1 MRSSTRRLGMESF
14 ESRQLMA
21 ADTSF
26 DSRSGTLA
34 ITGSSAGDTVQI
46 NVLTPSQ
53 LDVWVNNRYTRLNPS
68 AVRAIRMDLGAG
80 TDRVE
85 VNGITKDYLNV
96 RTIDI
101 KLGSGVNEQVWL
113 ALGSAERINVD
124 ATASRGANVG
134 INTVVTDRF
143 FVDMGADSD
152 TGADTVRL
160 LASDVNRFE
169 ARMGG
174 GSDLVE
180 VLGST
185 IENVKV
191 NMGAGNDKFIT
202 SGADGYIG
210 SGTID
215 GGAGTDTIDPLFKNR
230 GRRFER
236 VWSW

>member
-1 MRSSTRRLGMESF
+1 MKIKSRALKMESL
-14 ESRQLMA
+14 ENRELMA
-21 ADTSF
+21 ADASF

-34 ITGSSAGDTVQI
+34 ITGSSAGDSVQL
-46 NVLTPSQ
+46 NVVTPNR
-53 LDVWVNNRYTRLNPS
+53 LDVWVNNRYMQLNPS
-68 AVRAIRMDLGAG
+68 SVRTIRMDLGAG

-96 RTIDI
+96 QTIDI

-113 ALGSAERINVD
+113 ALGSAGRITID

-143 FVDMGADSD
+143 FVDMGSDSD
-152 TGADTVRL
+152 TGADKVTL

-174 GSDLVE
+174 GNDLIE
-180 VLGST
+180 ILGSS
-185 IENVKV
+185 IENAKV

-202 SGADGYIG
+202 SGADGHIA

-215 GGAGTDTIDPLFKNR
+215 GGAGNDTIDPLFRNR

-236 VWSW
+236 VSAW